1 MCSSDL
7 GTSVPDKA
15 AAPADNVP
23 NTPAPLEAAAAISA
37 IAFPTLPKDNCNATN
52 TSDRDFIPPRSLATD
67 DRHVGYF
74 MVKLNKIY
82 GRCVYGSNKMP

>member
-1 MCSSDL
+1 MELKIKS
-7 GTSVPDKA
+7 
-15 AAPADNVP
+15 
-23 NTPAPLEAAAAISA
+23 
-37 IAFPTLPKDNCNATN
+37 NATN